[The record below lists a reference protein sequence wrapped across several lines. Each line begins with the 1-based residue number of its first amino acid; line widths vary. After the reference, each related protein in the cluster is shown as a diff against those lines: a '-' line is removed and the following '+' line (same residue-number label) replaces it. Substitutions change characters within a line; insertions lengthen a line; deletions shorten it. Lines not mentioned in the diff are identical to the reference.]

1 MIGKVIKNNYKI
13 MDEIGPGSVATVY
26 LAKDMAPNQVVALKI
41 IHPEQAAEGQFLQR
55 FQREAKLLQMLSSP
69 QAVKVFTC
77 SPSCG
82 AGAPVYEGAHLVMI
96 SPSCTGPDLSGPGY
110 QAFNR

>member
-1 MIGKVIKNNYKI
+1 
-13 MDEIGPGSVATVY
+13 MDEIGRGSVATVY
-26 LAKDMAPNQVVALKI
+26 LAKDMAGNQVVALKI

-77 SPSCG
+77 SPSCM

-96 SPSCTGPDLSGPGY
+96 SPSCTGQICQGWATRSSTG
-110 QAFNR
+110 